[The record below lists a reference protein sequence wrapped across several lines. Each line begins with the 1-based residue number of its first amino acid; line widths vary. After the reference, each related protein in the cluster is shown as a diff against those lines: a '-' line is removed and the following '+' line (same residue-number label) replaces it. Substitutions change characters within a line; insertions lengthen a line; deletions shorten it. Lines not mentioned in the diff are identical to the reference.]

1 MRGGIGSWRRRE
13 NSGRFASDLIAVA
26 FTTHTTVRT
35 GRRPLGSPCREQSY
49 SLRSAVTGSTR
60 DARRAGTKHARVAT
74 LSRMND
80 TTVAVEM

>member
-1 MRGGIGSWRRRE
+1 MY
-13 NSGRFASDLIAVA
+13 GRVDGTLVSNAPLIASDLMSVA
-26 FTTHTTVRT
+26 FTIHTTVRT
-35 GRRPLGSPCREQSY
+35 GRRPLWSPCREQSY

-80 TTVAVEM
+80 TAVAVEM